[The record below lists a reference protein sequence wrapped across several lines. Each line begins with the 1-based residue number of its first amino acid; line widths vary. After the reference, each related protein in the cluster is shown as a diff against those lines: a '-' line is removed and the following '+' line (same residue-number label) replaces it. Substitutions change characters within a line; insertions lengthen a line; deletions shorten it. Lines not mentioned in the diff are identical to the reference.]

1 MTKLPAQYLTSTDN
15 PQAYPSA
22 EMVSLLLKNA
32 EISGDKALYIFLD
45 DGYTETLRIS
55 YKSVVN
61 KAKAVA
67 VELQKNGNKG
77 DHVLLLFPAGVEFII
92 SFYGCFM
99 AGMVAI
105 PAYPPRRKKV
115 DPRFL
120 SILHDANPSI
130 ILATADIHQDLRKAN
145 LEGASLEKTHK
156 LSYEEIDMNQ
166 SKEWINPEVSDKDIV
181 LLQYTSGSTG
191 NPKGILV
198 SHGNMIHNLECIKQ
212 SFGFDENMI
221 VVNWLPN
228 FHDMGLIGC
237 LIEPAFVGGSVVV
250 MPPIRFIQ
258 KPVNWLKNITRYKG
272 TCAGAPNFAYDY
284 CADKISTEEMADLD
298 LSSLTLLFNG
308 SEPVRKESIDHF
320 YKTFA
325 DYGSTTKQFFP
336 CYGMAEAVLIIS
348 GGDYKTEPIY
358 YNVDVRSLEEGKV
371 VSASDGNES
380 RQITACGFPWM
391 GMSVAIIDPETKV
404 PSPKGHI
411 GEIWA
416 KGPSVTQGYWNKPED
431 TKETFQACIVGTD
444 DGPWM
449 RTGDL
454 GFIHEG
460 QLYVSG
466 RLKDLII
473 IRGANFFP
481 NDIEHSVEN
490 AHEALRKN
498 ASAAFSMDIKDQEK
512 LIIIQEIE
520 RAYMRDF
527 DEDEIFE
534 SIRKAVF
541 ADHGIQPDII
551 LLTKMGSIQ
560 KTSSGKTQRFAMR
573 AIWKNKELDVL
584 ASWEKKEEKENIA
597 SAIGFRPEF
606 LREWMINWMAQ
617 KLELDPGRIDP
628 DKAVSAYGLDSITAV
643 SLERDV
649 NKQFGVEWPIE
660 SFLRDNSVNQL
671 VEEGIELLR
680 NTSSKF

>member
-1 MTKLPAQYLTSTDN
+1 
-15 PQAYPSA
+15 
-22 EMVSLLLKNA
+22 
-32 EISGDKALYIFLD
+32 
-45 DGYTETLRIS
+45 
-55 YKSVVN
+55 
-61 KAKAVA
+61 
-67 VELQKNGNKG
+67 
-77 DHVLLLFPAGVEFII
+77 
-92 SFYGCFM
+92 
-99 AGMVAI
+99 
-105 PAYPPRRKKV
+105 
-115 DPRFL
+115 
-120 SILHDANPSI
+120 
-130 ILATADIHQDLRKAN
+130 
-145 LEGASLEKTHK
+145 
-156 LSYEEIDMNQ
+156 
-166 SKEWINPEVSDKDIV
+166 
-181 LLQYTSGSTG
+181 
-191 NPKGILV
+191 
-198 SHGNMIHNLECIKQ
+198 
-212 SFGFDENMI
+212 
-221 VVNWLPN
+221 
-228 FHDMGLIGC
+228 
-237 LIEPAFVGGSVVV
+237 
-250 MPPIRFIQ
+250 
-258 KPVNWLKNITRYKG
+258 
-272 TCAGAPNFAYDY
+272 
-284 CADKISTEEMADLD
+284 
-298 LSSLTLLFNG
+298 
-308 SEPVRKESIDHF
+308 
-320 YKTFA
+320 
-325 DYGSTTKQFFP
+325 
-336 CYGMAEAVLIIS
+336 
-348 GGDYKTEPIY
+348 
-358 YNVDVRSLEEGKV
+358 
-371 VSASDGNES
+371 
-380 RQITACGFPWM
+380 M